1 MLESKSILLGSSDLI
16 SPVESAVVLGHLLYI
31 SDACHPMTREELE
44 AIRDTSIRN
53 NIHLDITG
61 VLFYS
66 AGHFVQL
73 LEGDMG
79 TIHRMFE
86 RIAADDR
93 HENVKLLV
101 LRPAEKRVFEQW
113 EMGLLDLDEQSE
125 ADQKDLVEL
134 VRLAEAADD
143 NDFGTPVEM
152 EILSRFC
159 MLLPAV

>member
-1 MLESKSILLGSSDLI
+1 M
-16 SPVESAVVLGHLLYI
+16 VLSHLLYI
-31 SDACHPMTREELE
+31 SDATHPMSRAQLE
-44 AIRDTSIRN
+44 AIRETSVRN

-73 LEGDMG
+73 LEGDMS

-86 RIAADDR
+86 KIAADAR

-113 EMGLLDLDEQSE
+113 EMGLLDMDQQSK
-125 ADQKDLVEL
+125 ARQRDLVEL
-134 VRLAEAADD
+134 VRLAEAADSTS
-143 NDFGTPVEM
+143 FGTPVEM
-152 EILSRFC
+152 EILSKFC